1 MLSLK
6 RPKSVVKA
14 EAAECGSSRLSD
26 GARPPS
32 IPFSLLLPLI
42 SFVLLLIVWVL
53 RRGSIL
59 ASLLMAF
66 TDLLM
71 FEGALKR
78 GETKWEKTLLRILF
92 R

>member
-1 MLSLK
+1 MLSQK

-14 EAAECGSSRLSD
+14 EAAEYGSSRLSD

-42 SFVLLLIVWVL
+42 SFVLLLIVGVL
-53 RRGSIL
+53 RRGSSL
-59 ASLLMAF
+59 AA
-66 TDLLM
+66 LLM

-78 GETKWEKTLLRILF
+78 GETKWEKTLLRIVF